1 MSVTGFQRRRR
12 NMILEENATAAEEN
26 IDIVEEDTTEENI
39 GIEESNE
46 LSSMTIKEIKELLD
60 KKGIEYNPKEK
71 KEDLIKILEGAE

>member
-12 NMILEENATAAEEN
+12 EIKLKEYINDLNELS
-26 IDIVEEDTTEENI
+26 VTEEI
-39 GIEESNE
+39 SVSEDESNE
-46 LSSMTIKEIKELLD
+46 INSMTIKEIKELLD